1 MQYPEGRFLRFLVS
15 GAANTVVT
23 YALFVVLSR
32 FLHHMVAYT
41 IVYAIGIV
49 ISYLLSA
56 RWVFRTSAS
65 WRTAAGFPFIYAVQY
80 LCGIALLYAFVDVLG
95 WRPEVA
101 MAIVLVAGIFITYS
115 LMRWLFAAAG

>member
-1 MQYPEGRFLRFLVS
+1 VQSSQSRFLRFLVS
-15 GAANTVVT
+15 GAVNTVVT

-41 IVYAIGIV
+41 IVYALGIV
-49 ISYLLSA
+49 VSYLLSA
-56 RWVFRTSAS
+56 RWVFRTATS
-65 WRTAAGFPFIYAVQY
+65 WRTAAAFPLVYAVQY
-80 LCGIALLYAFVDVLG
+80 VCGIALLYAFVDVLG

-101 MAIVLVAGIFITYS
+101 MAIVLAAGIFITYS